1 MADPSMSSASFQGP
15 AESSYA
21 AAWGIGSIVL
31 GLVLPVG
38 VPIGSIAAGTGFTAY
53 ASLGGKLD
61 PDDMRDLFTTLV
73 VIWVALAGTVL
84 WAVVR
89 YPRVALGGPHPGVMC
104 PAADGPAA
112 VYDGPGPA
120 YHHTDR
126 RTRAPGKHRGQTIG
140 AVGVSETGFS
150 GSWPAS

>member
-31 GLVLPVG
+31 GLVLPIG

-61 PDDMRDLFTTLV
+61 PNDVRDLFTTLV
-73 VIWVALAGTVL
+73 VIWVALLPVPFCGLWFGIRGLL
-84 WAVVR
+84 WA
-89 YPRVALGGPHPGVMC
+89 G
-104 PAADGPAA
+104 
-112 VYDGPGPA
+112 
-120 YHHTDR
+120 
-126 RTRAPGKHRGQTIG
+126 RTRASCALPLTGLLLCMMDLVLLIITLIVVLVLQANIAGKR
-140 AVGVSETGFS
+140 
-150 GSWPAS
+150 